1 MPAPV
6 PRVNLFRKLREW
18 DYVIFLRLSFCRSSC
33 SSSHGRA
40 SLVSRIR
47 WMDGWKRAVLRR
59 SSIFECVPPVFRF
72 LFYVLF
78 MGVVELPSFN
88 FLCPTTRRYD
98 EQGVGDTLVKKEGKK
113 SLRVRNAKLHT
124 IATCLATIVK
134 SLETRQVNKRL
145 VV

>member
-88 FLCPTTRRYD
+88 FLCPNDASTRRARSRRY
-98 EQGVGDTLVKKEGKK
+98 VGKK
-113 SLRVRNAKLHT
+113 GRKKIVESQKCE
-124 IATCLATIVK
+124 IAYDCHMFGDDCEISRDEASK
-134 SLETRQVNKRL
+134 
-145 VV
+145 